1 MTRHERFFPPTK
13 APKPAYAGDV
23 AIRRLINAARKA
35 GLDPAGVEALPDGT
49 VRLLDARLAP
59 KQSADL
65 FEELERAG
73 KI

>member
-1 MTRHERFFPPTK
+1 
-13 APKPAYAGDV
+13 V
-23 AIRRLINAARKA
+23 RRLIDAARKA

-73 KI
+73 KL